1 MAKKFKIAHLT
12 GITREHEEQFR
23 SAEKVLTEMGYIVF
37 APVFY
42 DYAKYKS
49 FGEWPNMLDE
59 MCSQKLELC
68 DFLVIVTPEHV
79 GKSTSLRIK
88 QAKAVGKPVYV
99 LQEGQLLPFRQEGED
114 QDELQKTEH
123 RKFHE

>member
-1 MAKKFKIAHLT
+1 MKEI
-12 GITREHEEQFR
+12 Q
-23 SAEKVLTEMGYIVF
+23 
-37 APVFY
+37 Y
-42 DYAKYKS
+42 DGNAKYKS

-88 QAKAVGKPVYV
+88 QAKAAGKPVYV

-114 QDELQKTEH
+114 WDELQEA
-123 RKFHE
+123 

>member
-1 MAKKFKIAHLT
+1 MAKKFKIAHLA

-79 GKSTSLRIK
+79 GKSTPLRIK

-114 QDELQKTEH
+114 
-123 RKFHE
+123 